1 MYRGIYEDQ
10 QRAKKCRAKKKKKKS
25 DRKKYEN
32 ITRVH
37 IIEHNGNHENA
48 DNKVNY
54 KVVGKV

>member
-1 MYRGIYEDQ
+1 MKISKEQKNVER
-10 QRAKKCRAKKKKKKS
+10 KKRKKKN

>member
-1 MYRGIYEDQ
+1 MKIRKEQKNIERG
-10 QRAKKCRAKKKKKKS
+10 RKS
-25 DRKKYEN
+25 DGKKYRN

-54 KVVGKV
+54 QVVGKV